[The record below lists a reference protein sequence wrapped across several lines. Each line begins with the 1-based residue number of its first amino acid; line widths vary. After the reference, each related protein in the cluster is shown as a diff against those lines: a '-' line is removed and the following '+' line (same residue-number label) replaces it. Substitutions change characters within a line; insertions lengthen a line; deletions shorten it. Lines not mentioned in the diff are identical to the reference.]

1 MICRRCNKS
10 YRDTAERCPYCGEPR
25 STGTSGVFQSSTVLI
40 SSGGADLVYRS
51 VDEVPPP
58 LRTRLLKSTNGVNS
72 GTILIAD
79 RRGREEITRAMRSLP
94 GPVQRKLLQAVAGK
108 SGAEPRFQLTTAA
121 RRAALGAP
129 LVAAL
134 AALVWFLFAHR

>member
-1 MICRRCNKS
+1 MICSRCNKP

-25 STGTSGVFQSSTVLI
+25 RADNSGVFQSSTVLI

-51 VDEVPPP
+51 VEEVPPP

-108 SGAEPRFQLTTAA
+108 SGTESRFRFTAAA
-121 RRAALGAP
+121 RRAALGTP

>member
-1 MICRRCNKS
+1 MTCSRCNKPFS
-10 YRDTAERCPYCGEPR
+10 STAERCPYCGEPR
-25 STGTSGVFQSSTVLI
+25 DTSTSGVFQSSTVLI
-40 SSGGADLVYRS
+40 SSGGTDLVYRS
-51 VDEVPPP
+51 VEEVPPP
-58 LRTRLLKSTNGVNS
+58 LRTRLLKSTNGANS

-94 GPVQRKLLQAVAGK
+94 GPVQRKLLQAVVGNQGRE
-108 SGAEPRFQLTTAA
+108 SRFRLTPA

-134 AALVWFLFAHR
+134 AALVWFLFARR